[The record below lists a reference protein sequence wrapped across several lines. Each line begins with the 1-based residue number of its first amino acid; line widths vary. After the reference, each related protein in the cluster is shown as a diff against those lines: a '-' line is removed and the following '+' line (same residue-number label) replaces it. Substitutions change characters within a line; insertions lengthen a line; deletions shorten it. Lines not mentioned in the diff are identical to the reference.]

1 MTRVHFPILYRQFLF
16 RVIDLDLL
24 SAQGDISKLLGQFAS
39 LLIFVGLLFT
49 IGATGQGSTELP
61 RTEMLVKAWPFE
73 HVLIA
78 TTMLVVG
85 LFGVLS
91 WESTFPDR
99 RDVLVLAPLPV
110 RTRTLFLAK
119 VAASASALGL
129 TVIALNASTGL
140 IWPLAMAPKSRNLLD
155 FILSPEMYRS
165 CAAYWITVLSAG
177 AFIFGSVL
185 IIQGLAAQILP
196 RRQFLRVS
204 AVLQMTAFGLLVTV
218 YFLQPSLA
226 TPEALAAPQNQ
237 RYLNWLPSYWF
248 LGLYNDLNGSTHPA
262 LGDLARRAWIALG
275 ITICG
280 TAVVYT
286 LSYFR
291 TLRRIIE
298 EPDIASGTK
307 RFGWLPR
314 FGNPLQTAVVQFSIR
329 TLLRSRQHRV
339 VCAFYLGIGFA
350 ISTLYLR
357 SQLAQ
362 RHLMMASTVNVPLV
376 ASSIIMILLWVVG
389 TRVVFSIP
397 LDLRAN
403 WIFRVTPIRGGLE
416 CLAARRRAM
425 FVLAIAP
432 ALLCFVV
439 LFLSL
444 WHLRQAIAHL
454 TLIGLFGAIL
464 AELCLRGIQKFPFT
478 CSYLPGKSH
487 FHITFL
493 LCATLLVPTIN
504 RVALV
509 ERRALEDASV
519 YSVLVLALGITL
531 FAIRWHNANYATS
544 EQGGVQFEDV
554 PDPAVIPLG
563 LQRD

>member
-1 MTRVHFPILYRQFLF
+1 MKNRQFAILYRQFLF

-24 SAQGDISKLLGQFAS
+24 SAQGDISKLLGQFAA

-49 IGATGQGSTELP
+49 IGATGLGGTHLP
-61 RTEMLVKAWPFE
+61 RETMLVKAWPFE

-99 RDVLVLAPLPV
+99 RDVLVLAPLPI
-110 RTRTLFLAK
+110 RARTLFLAK

-140 IWPLAMAPKSRNLLD
+140 IWPLAMAPESRNLIDL
-155 FILSPEMYRS
+155 ILSPVMYRS
-165 CAAYWITVLSAG
+165 FAAYWITMLSAG
-177 AFIFGSVL
+177 AFIFGAVL
-185 IIQGLAAQILP
+185 IVQGLMAQIL
-196 RRQFLRVS
+196 RRHHFLRVS
-204 AVLQMTAFGLLVTV
+204 ALLQMTAFSILVTV

-237 RYLNWLPSYWF
+237 RSLYWLPSYWF
-248 LGLYNDLNGSTHPA
+248 LGLYNDLNGSSHPA
-262 LGDLARRAWIALG
+262 LGGLAQRAWVGLVV
-275 ITICG
+275 TICG
-280 TAVVYT
+280 TAIVYT

-298 EPDIASGTK
+298 EPDITPRTTAF
-307 RFGWLPR
+307 RWLPS
-314 FGNPLQTAVVQFSIR
+314 FGKPLETAVVQFSIR

-339 VCAFYLGIGFA
+339 VCAFYLGMGFA
-350 ISTLYLR
+350 ISVLYLR

-362 RHLMMASTVNVPLV
+362 RQPTTAPVLA
-376 ASSIIMILLWVVG
+376 ASIIMMILWVVG

-403 WIFRVTPIRGGLE
+403 WIFRVIPIRGGLD
-416 CLAARRRAM
+416 CLSARRRAM
-425 FVLAIAP
+425 FALAIAP
-432 ALLCFVV
+432 ALLSFAVW
-439 LFLSL
+439 FLSL
-444 WHLRQAIAHL
+444 WPLKQAIAHL
-454 TLIGLFGAIL
+454 ALIGLFGAIL
-464 AELCLRGIQKFPFT
+464 AELCLQGIQKIPFT
-478 CSYLPGKSH
+478 CSYLPGKSN

-493 LCATLLVPTIN
+493 LCVSFLIPLIN
-504 RVALV
+504 RVAMF
-509 ERRALEDASV
+509 ERRALDDRFA
-519 YSVLVLALGITL
+519 YGVLVVALGIAL
-531 FAIRWHNANYATS
+531 FAIRWRTV
-544 EQGGVQFEDV
+544 GGDVQFEDI